1 MKRGHLMTGIVY
13 VAVGILLL
21 ALSSLTEGRLGSL
34 LFAFGFAG
42 AVPGA
47 VMIGKYVYWTSP
59 RNRER
64 YAERVEQERIDLQD
78 ELKQKLSDRSGRCAY
93 LIGLAVLSVSIVAFS
108 VLDALGVLNSR
119 LLVGYL
125 GAFMLLEV
133 ILGQVIFRRLRRKYE
148 E

>member
-1 MKRGHLMTGIVY
+1 
-13 VAVGILLL
+13 
-21 ALSSLTEGRLGSL
+21 
-34 LFAFGFAG
+34 
-42 AVPGA
+42 
-47 VMIGKYVYWTSP
+47 MIGKYVYWTSP

-78 ELKQKLSDRSGRCAY
+78 ELNQKLSDRSGRCAY

>member
-1 MKRGHLMTGIVY
+1 
-13 VAVGILLL
+13 
-21 ALSSLTEGRLGSL
+21 
-34 LFAFGFAG
+34 
-42 AVPGA
+42 
-47 VMIGKYVYWTSP
+47 MIGKYVYWTSP

-78 ELKQKLSDRSGRCAY
+78 ELNQKLSDRSGRCAY

-133 ILGQVIFRRLRRKYE
+133 ILGQVIFRRLFHI
-148 E
+148 